1 MDIMFLSAFGIAFA
15 TSAFI
20 SLLLLRLFPWFRSGE
35 RKPGDFKPDESTGS
49 GSFQIEV
56 RRGRAKPKVVRAR
69 SSELPLIGGVA
80 MVLAIIIASIVTGE
94 MIGLTSEQWLLL
106 EIILLATA
114 GFGIVGF
121 IDDAR
126 KVYRGVGISEAQKA
140 IGVMLVSGV
149 TAALLNRLIIS
160 KEVTTR
166 LAYPP
171 YNQAPFIGSML
182 VKTPHAWLVFF
193 ILMTIVVASVTAL
206 AVDFSDGMDGLAGG
220 LLLSAGLSYAAILL
234 DEGGPQR
241 WPLIIGALVLA
252 GAALGYLPFNWP
264 SSWKGG
270 PNPKGKRW
278 AKLIMGDTG
287 SLALGGMLAIIAIV
301 GRQEI
306 LLIVI
311 GGAFVLEGLSALIS
325 ARILV
330 KFYRHFLFVERFSST
345 RGFPHTEFPLPFLA
359 TPMHHHYDLL
369 NIDRK
374 RLVYGAWMLGAGLG
388 VLGIA
393 TAVGPFTWERYLARL
408 GALVV
413 LIAVWQAGPWTKA
426 FFIGLEPGDA
436 KQPNE
441 PRHLILCHGAPFRLF
456 GKPMYRRVD
465 TAKITDKSLEDP
477 SERLMLWQR
486 FSVFD
491 ARSLLGYL
499 CYREGDYE
507 DALRIWD
514 RLPDANI
521 DARPDIKELIEAAAH
536 TVALQRNAPR
546 PSSQPANGS
555 PTGTQN
561 DNPGGASWRAP
572 MPPAGMMPTPRL
584 QPMEED
590 TTPPSAGPEA
600 LFWQPNRWAAATGA
614 SAPDHPIQDPGK
626 TYPPAMG
633 ESAPPPSLPYFA
645 PAEEEDQMVVHTS
658 IPGVQR
664 PSETGDL

>member
-1 MDIMFLSAFGIAFA
+1 MDVMFLSAFGIAFA
-15 TSAFI
+15 ASAII

-35 RKPGDFKPDESTGS
+35 RKPGDFRPDESTGS
-49 GSFQIEV
+49 GSYQIEV

-80 MVLAIIIASIVTGE
+80 MVLAIIIASVAAGE
-94 MIGLTSEQWLLL
+94 LMGLNDQQWLLL
-106 EIILLATA
+106 KIILLATA
-114 GFGIVGF
+114 GFGAVGF

-126 KVYRGVGISEAQKA
+126 KVYRGVGISELQKA

-160 KEVTTR
+160 KELTTR

-171 YNQAPFIGSML
+171 YNQAPFIGSIL

-306 LLIVI
+306 LLVVI

-330 KFYRHFLFVERFSST
+330 KFYRHFLFVERFSSS

-393 TAVGPFTWERYLARL
+393 TAVGPFTWERYLARFA
-408 GALVV
+408 ALAL

-426 FFIGLEPGDA
+426 FFIGLEPA
-436 KQPNE
+436 NPIQPGA
-441 PRHLILCHGAPFRLF
+441 PRRLILCHGAPFRLF

-465 TAKITDKSLEDP
+465 IATITDRSLEDP
-477 SERLMLWQR
+477 SERLLLWQR

-521 DARPDIKELIEAAAH
+521 EVRPDIKELIEAATNIVKPQA
-536 TVALQRNAPR
+536 NASR
-546 PSSQPANGS
+546 PLPHMPNGS
-555 PTGTQN
+555 APLADT
-561 DNPGGASWRAP
+561 DNPGNASWRTP
-572 MPPAGMMPTPRL
+572 MPPAGMMPAARL
-584 QPMEED
+584 QPMEE
-590 TTPPSAGPEA
+590 TANPAGPEA
-600 LFWQPNRWAAATGA
+600 LFWQPTRWAAATGS
-614 SAPDHPIQDPGK
+614 SAPGASTQDPGK
-626 TYPPAMG
+626 TYPPAKND
-633 ESAPPPSLPYFA
+633 SAPPSFPHFTQ
-645 PAEEEDQMVVHTS
+645 AEERDHEVQMVVHTS